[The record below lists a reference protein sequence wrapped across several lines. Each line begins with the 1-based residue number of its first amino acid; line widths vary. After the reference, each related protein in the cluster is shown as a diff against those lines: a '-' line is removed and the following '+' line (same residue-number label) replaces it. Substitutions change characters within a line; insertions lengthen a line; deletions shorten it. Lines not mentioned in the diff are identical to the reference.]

1 MLMYF
6 TEKLADRVPPVPSMV
21 YNLEPDFPCL
31 EVSNYREGLPQQAP
45 GWSGGFFPGSPV
57 LALL

>member
-6 TEKLADRVPPVPSMV
+6 TEKLADQVPPVPSMV
-21 YNLEPDFPCL
+21 YNLGPDFPCL
-31 EVSNYREGLPQQAP
+31 EVITSFQQAT

>member
-21 YNLEPDFPCL
+21 YNLGPDFPCL
-31 EVSNYREGLPQQAP
+31 EVSNYL
-45 GWSGGFFPGSPV
+45 FFSRPPDGQVFFFQV
-57 LALL
+57 LRF